1 MKHAEKT
8 VSLPHIFAT
17 SAAQVSAYKVV
28 RRSSSMFVM
37 FSALDF
43 CADDANVVV
52 VARKASNAFRRLH
65 LDHED
70 DDAE

>member
-1 MKHAEKT
+1 
-8 VSLPHIFAT
+8 
-17 SAAQVSAYKVV
+17 
-28 RRSSSMFVM
+28 M

-43 CADDANVVV
+43 CADDANVVVV

-65 LDHED
+65 LDDED

>member
-1 MKHAEKT
+1 
-8 VSLPHIFAT
+8 
-17 SAAQVSAYKVV
+17 
-28 RRSSSMFVM
+28 M

-43 CADDANVVV
+43 CADDANVVVVV

-65 LDHED
+65 LDDED